1 MLSAICANS
10 SIAPAIRPLPGRTTL
25 NPLAGSIASVRNRSV
40 GFDSKPSCWSSVK
53 RTLTSLLR
61 KVVRVCQAIPEALAT
76 LASCRGRAK
85 NCPSKP
91 DINRTRLMTKT
102 PQAVGILRYL
112 DHLVKETDI
121 GWADVNDDNPER
133 LCDQVARRS
142 FNRNVLTAEL
152 EGQSFNAC
160 NRMLEHLEGEYGKHF
175 RGVLDFAAE
184 QVGQTEEDP
193 VKVSTAY
200 KYPLFV
206 EDLIIALHDRLGRY
220 DVLVEPCADIRR
232 YRELTS
238 RDIKALSCVGIG
250 TDLLTANA

>member
-1 MLSAICANS
+1 MD
-10 SIAPAIRPLPGRTTL
+10 IRISG
-25 NPLAGSIASVRNRSV
+25 
-40 GFDSKPSCWSSVK
+40 
-53 RTLTSLLR
+53 
-61 KVVRVCQAIPEALAT
+61 
-76 LASCRGRAK
+76 
-85 NCPSKP
+85 
-91 DINRTRLMTKT
+91 LMTKT
-102 PQAVGILRYL
+102 PQTARTLRYL

-142 FNRNVLTAEL
+142 YSRNVLTAAL

-160 NRMLEHLEGEYGKHF
+160 TRMLAHLEGEYGQHL

-206 EDLIIALHDRLGRY
+206 EDLIIALHERLGCY
-220 DVLVEPCADIRR
+220 DVLVDPGADIRR
-232 YRELTS
+232 YRDLTS

-250 TDLLTANA
+250 ADTLTANA

>member
-1 MLSAICANS
+1 M
-10 SIAPAIRPLPGRTTL
+10 PDRTVL

-40 GFDSKPSCWSSVK
+40 DFDSKPSCWSFVK
-53 RTLTSLLR
+53 RAVLS
-61 KVVRVCQAIPEALAT
+61 VFQHIVSVFQAIPRG
-76 LASCRGRAK
+76 LASLVRCRTAAR
-85 NCPSKP
+85 PL
-91 DINRTRLMTKT
+91 DISTTGLMTKT
-102 PQAVGILRYL
+102 AQTAGILRYL
-112 DHLVKETDI
+112 NQLVKETDI
-121 GWADVNDDNPER
+121 GWADVNHDNPER

-160 NRMLEHLEGEYGKHF
+160 TRMLAHLEGEYGQHL

-200 KYPLFV
+200 KYPTFA

-220 DVLVEPCADIRR
+220 DVLVEPGADIRR

-238 RDIKALSCVGIG
+238 RDTKALSCVGIG
-250 TDLLTANA
+250 ADMLTANA